1 MQEHHWLAPTL
12 VGWLVTDTFHSV
24 TVSLDPHGV
33 FSHHRM
39 LYIFW
44 KVRQRAIHRL
54 EKFIPTNLQ
63 GELFWAGPVKKPPS
77 TLTSILKNTL
87 FKISGNNNQQTLP
100 RLCKGQCLHS
110 WAHQEHTLLIVVL
123 PSTRT
128 LLKEVI
134 VWTRIAQMVTL
145 SLGWSV

>member
-44 KVRQRAIHRL
+44 KVHKEPSTDWKNSYL
-54 EKFIPTNLQ
+54 PTYRVNFSGRDQ
-63 GELFWAGPVKKPPS
+63 PKKPPS

-134 VWTRIAQMVTL
+134 VWIRIAQMVTL